1 MTKQKPAHLW
11 KPGQSGNPNG
21 RPVGAKQRLS
31 EDFVEALLKDFE
43 AHGASAIVAC
53 REQKPDAYLMCIA
66 KCLPKEVNMKADGS
80 EAFLKVWEA
89 IANGLPSR
97 VAAEEEQPEDLRSVP
112 PEGNA

>member
-43 AHGASAIVAC
+43 KHGASAIEAC
-53 REQKPDAYLMCIA
+53 RVEKPEAYLAVISRV
-66 KCLPKEVNMKADGS
+66 LPKEVNLKSDGS
-80 EAFLKVWEA
+80 EAFVKMWEA
-89 IANGLPSR
+89 IAN
-97 VAAEEEQPEDLRSVP
+97 
-112 PEGNA
+112 

>member
-31 EDFVEALLKDFE
+31 EDFVEALLKDFCQ
-43 AHGASAIVAC
+43 HGASAIEAC
-53 REQKPDAYLMCIA
+53 RVEKPEAYLTVISRV
-66 KCLPKEVNMKADGS
+66 LPKDVNLKSDAS
-80 EAFLKVWEA
+80 EAFVKIWEA
-89 IANGLPSR
+89 IANGL
-97 VAAEEEQPEDLRSVP
+97 AERLATEQGQSEDLRSVP